1 MMNKFQWK
9 KLGLITDKLPENN
22 WSKSH
27 MQFPAV
33 LILDDVIRV
42 FVSTR
47 PNPESDGK
55 NVTLIRSFDLD
66 KNSLFTVNERIQLI
80 EESISPLPSVEV
92 NSFYGLMVE
101 HAKKH
106 SAVAAIRGLRVLSD
120 FEFEFKMALMNRSL
134 NDDISTVFL
143 MPHSKYT
150 HISSS
155 MVREVASLGGDVSG
169 YVPCHVN
176 DALKRKYE

>member
-1 MMNKFQWK
+1 MKIAIYPGTFDPITNGHLDIVRRGVKLFDQIIISVAISSK
-9 KLGLITDKLPENN
+9 KNI
-22 WSKSH
+22 
-27 MQFPAV
+27 
-33 LILDDVIRV
+33 
-42 FVSTR
+42 
-47 PNPESDGK
+47 
-55 NVTLIRSFDLD
+55 SF
-66 KNSLFTVNERIQLI
+66 TANERIKLI
-80 EESISPLPSVEV
+80 KESISSMPSVQV
-92 NSFYGLMVE
+92 DSFDGLMVE

-134 NDDISTVFL
+134 NDEISTVFL

-155 MVREVASLGGDVSG
+155 MVREVASLRGDVSE

-176 DALKRKYE
+176 DELKKKYE